1 MPQLCGKFGPK
12 AAGEGG
18 GGIPSPSNWNVRLSV
33 HHSKQGVFMLNKEE
47 RTKRKRGY
55 ASYHVKIAR
64 LFQLWQRELK
74 QVETDRRLTRF

>member
-1 MPQLCGKFGPK
+1 MWKVWSQGSW
-12 AAGEGG
+12 GG
-18 GGIPSPSNWNVRLSV
+18 GGGGFHHPATV
-33 HHSKQGVFMLNKEE
+33 HHSKPGVFMLNKEE

-55 ASYHVKIAR
+55 ASYHVKVAR

>member
-1 MPQLCGKFGPK
+1 MWKVWSQGSW
-12 AAGEGG
+12 EGG
-18 GGIPSPSNWNVRLSV
+18 GGAGAGFHHPATV
-33 HHSKQGVFMLNKEE
+33 HHSKPGVFMLNKEE

-55 ASYHVKIAR
+55 ASYHDKVAR

>member
-1 MPQLCGKFGPK
+1 MWKVWSQGSWG
-12 AAGEGG
+12 GEGG
-18 GGIPSPSNWNVRLSV
+18 GEIPPSSNWNVRLSV
-33 HHSKQGVFMLNKEE
+33 HHSKQGVFILNKEE